1 MGRARI
7 CACDPVER
15 RRAPPASFPASSS
28 RQASEGDSVFL
39 ATSQRSLS
47 NQGRDGREI
56 TEPETRLHPGGILGR
71 QDVTR
76 GPRAAAARDGG
87 AKDAFLSVIPA
98 CTSALSRA
106 AGWFFSQ
113 HVRGAFTDCSRC
125 WDVSAGSVRVPQGCA
140 VLTPHT
146 APADLRVQPPI
157 PGGRTEADQALVP
170 SRCSCVLP
178 THGWC
183 SGLSSPPR
191 LMRSAPGTTELAA
204 SPGLPEDAEH
214 TRLHQ
219 EGSPCV
225 QRGTE
230 VRPQARGG

>member
-7 CACDPVER
+7 CACDPAER

-76 GPRAAAARDGG
+76 GPQAAAARDGG

-125 WDVSAGSVRVPQGCA
+125 RDVSAGSVRVPQGCA

-157 PGGRTEADQALVP
+157 PGGGQR
-170 SRCSCVLP
+170 P
-178 THGWC
+178 TRPW
-183 SGLSSPPR
+183 SPPAVAVCSPHMAGV
-191 LMRSAPGTTELAA
+191 LDSAPRHA
-204 SPGLPEDAEH
+204 SRGALLGL
-214 TRLHQ
+214 Q
-219 EGSPCV
+219 S
-225 QRGTE
+225 
-230 VRPQARGG
+230 